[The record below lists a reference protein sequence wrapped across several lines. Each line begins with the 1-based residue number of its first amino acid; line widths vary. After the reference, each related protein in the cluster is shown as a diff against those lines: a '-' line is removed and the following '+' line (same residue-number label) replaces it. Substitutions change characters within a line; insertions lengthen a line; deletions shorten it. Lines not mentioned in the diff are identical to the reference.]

1 MTKSRKPTRIPNYD
15 YSQDNYY
22 FVTICTHNKQCI
34 FGKPGQINRLGA
46 IVAEEFEK
54 LAIRYQ
60 TVKIDKYVIMPNH
73 VHAIL
78 DVQES
83 GENADLNVIIGQ
95 YKMAVT
101 KRIRELKPGF
111 EVWQRS
117 YHDHVIRNQSRYER
131 IWSYIEDN
139 PRKWEEDCFYMT
151 TEQNERLREGQ

>member
-73 VHAIL
+73 VHAIVIL
-78 DVQES
+78 DNTICSDRNSLIHVIGLLKS
-83 GENADLNVIIGQ
+83 GITRRLHTLMQGA
-95 YKMAVT
+95 
-101 KRIRELKPGF
+101 
-111 EVWQRS
+111 VWQRS
-117 YHDHVIRNQSRYER
+117 FHDHIIRNQQQYEK
-131 IWSYIEDN
+131 IWLYIETN
-139 PRKWEEDCFYMT
+139 PQRWEKDCFFS
-151 TEQNERLREGQ
+151 E